1 MSNIITWG
9 LLSYTF
15 NSVEL
20 AGIFLT
26 IEFHRESY
34 PPKHQIRVDHSNFSS
49 FAYWVLTRTHP
60 FFYPLLLTFGC
71 AEPRSCDICLVARRP
86 RVSGPIS
93 VAGVQ
98 WGAVSV
104 VEVGYGGQWPEHWVR
119 PQFSAPAIIPF
130 ARIESLA
137 GGMRGILQGWT
148 VCPPGL
154 LPLRGFTDKLSTVL
168 FCFPKLIQK
177 ELADN

>member
-34 PPKHQIRVDHSNFSS
+34 PPKHQIWVDHSNFSS

-104 VEVGYGGQWPEHWVR
+104 VEVGYGGQWPKHWIR